1 MRVLFAFNGRK
12 LMQPTSSIP
21 PSHYIIGRAQSG
33 SGPRLFFGKVQS
45 RSGTILE
52 GYIEK
57 DAHVSSLRVSFEIPV
72 KDVVLD
78 LGTNPH
84 PGSVYG
90 FDTTNRFFTRKVHDF
105 FGPICFFYK
114 PDKAV
119 AKKIFDAFD
128 AAAKI
133 IQKAGFDFPAGI
145 SVWEIVPKESKGK
158 WAGYF
163 RKSKKPET
171 NPHRFS
177 IKPES
182 APDSEWVYIILHEF
196 SHYLHSSAMTGAK
209 LNAAWIK
216 LFNTSIRVRTIR
228 KELSISLLEN
238 LVAGEDRPSD
248 FKSSLDE
255 DGRNAYN
262 WILRTIK
269 ADHSVSIR
277 ELDTLFEADSKD
289 EISNLWPQRTLHHKD
304 LQPIVSE
311 YATTAVHELIAESLA
326 FYWTRRKL
334 PSSITKLVEKSL
346 SFAKANQEKTQ

>member
-1 MRVLFAFNGRK
+1 
-12 LMQPTSSIP
+12 MQSN
-21 PSHYIIGRAQSG
+21 HYIIGRAQG
-33 SGPRLFFGKVQS
+33 GAGPKLFFGKVQS

-57 DAHVSSLRVSFEIPV
+57 DAHIANVKTSFEIPA

-78 LGTNPH
+78 LGENPH

-114 PDKAV
+114 PEKEV
-119 AKKIFDAFD
+119 VKKLFAAFD
-128 AAAKI
+128 TAAKI
-133 IQKAGFDFPAGI
+133 LQKAGFEYPAGI

-163 RKSKKPET
+163 KKSNKPES

-196 SHYLHSSAMTGAK
+196 AHYLHFSAMTGAK

-216 LFNTSIRVRTIR
+216 LFNTSIKVQTIK
-228 KELSISLLEN
+228 KETSVSLLEN
-238 LVAGEDRPSD
+238 LVSGEDRPSD

-255 DGRNAYN
+255 DQRNAYN

-269 ADHSVSIR
+269 ADHSVSVR
-277 ELDTLFEADSKD
+277 ELDTLFEADAKD
-289 EISNLWPQRTLHHKD
+289 EIQNLWPQRTIHHKD

-311 YATTAVHELIAESLA
+311 YATTAVQELLAESVA
-326 FYWTRRKL
+326 FYLTKRKL
-334 PSSITKLVEKSL
+334 PAGITKLVEKSL
-346 SFAKANQEKTQ
+346 SFAKANQEKT